1 MLRMF
6 TYGVIGWVVGFIVI
20 LVLLTVSC
28 EPIREEYALFA
39 VLALMGA
46 LPAASG
52 GVLVGAVKSIQGEFR
67 EMRREMKSMQTSF
80 HQPGEKLDKPPGQQ
94 F

>member
-6 TYGVIGWVVGFIVI
+6 TYGAIGLVIGFIVI
-20 LVLLTVSC
+20 LALLTVSC
-28 EPIREEYALFA
+28 EPIREEYSLFA

-52 GVLVGAVKSIQGEFR
+52 GILVGAVKSIQDEFR

-80 HQPGEKLDKPPGQQ
+80 YQTGEKLDKPSTQ
-94 F
+94 

>member
-6 TYGVIGWVVGFIVI
+6 TYGVIGLIVGFIVI
-20 LVLLTVSC
+20 LLLLTVSC
-28 EPIREEYALFA
+28 EPIRDEYALFA

-46 LPAASG
+46 LPAALG
-52 GVLVGAVKSIQGEFR
+52 GVLVGAAKCIQGEFR

-80 HQPGEKLDKPPGQQ
+80 HQTSEKLDKPSTK
-94 F
+94 

>member
-6 TYGVIGWVVGFIVI
+6 TYGAIGLVVGFIVI

-46 LPAASG
+46 FPAASG

-80 HQPGEKLDKPPGQQ
+80 HQTCEKLDKPSTQ
-94 F
+94 

>member
-1 MLRMF
+1 MLRTF
-6 TYGVIGWVVGFIVI
+6 TYGVIGLVVGFMVI
-20 LVLLTVSC
+20 LMLLTVSC

-52 GVLVGAVKSIQGEFR
+52 GVLIGAVKTIQGEFR
-67 EMRREMKSMQTSF
+67 EMRREMKSMQSSF
-80 HQPGEKLDKPPGQQ
+80 HQTGEKLDKPATQ
-94 F
+94 